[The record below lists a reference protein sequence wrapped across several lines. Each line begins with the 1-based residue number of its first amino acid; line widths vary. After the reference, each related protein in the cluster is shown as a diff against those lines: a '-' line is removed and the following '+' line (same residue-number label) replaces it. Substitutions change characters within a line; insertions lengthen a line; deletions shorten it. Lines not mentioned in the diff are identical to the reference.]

1 MRFMLIGRA
10 GSGKDTVA
18 DYLVER
24 HGFVKL
30 SFAAKLKA
38 IAEEMFPISWQ
49 ASRRRLLQDLGM
61 KFREIE
67 ENCWVDYLLRQVHR
81 YQKVVIT
88 DCRYDNEYE
97 ICLISN
103 FIPAKIDCAD
113 KVRAERLYKRDGRR
127 MTAQE
132 QSHISEQLNVP
143 CDYHLDNN
151 YDLVTLYDQIERMVQ
166 DANSSANY
174 SRN

>member
-1 MRFMLIGRA
+1 MEGIRFVLIGRA

-18 DYLVER
+18 DHLVQH

-38 IAEEMFPISWQ
+38 IAEEMFPVLWQ
-49 ASRRRLLQDLGM
+49 GSKRRLLQELGM

-67 ENCWVDYLLRQVHR
+67 EGCWVDYLLRQVHKHP
-81 YQKVVIT
+81 KVVIT
-88 DCRYDNEYE
+88 DCRYENEYD
-97 ICLISN
+97 ICLKSG
-103 FIPAKIDCAD
+103 FIPVKINCDD
-113 KVRAERLYKRDGRR
+113 KVRADRLYKRDGRR

-132 QSHISEQLNVP
+132 QAHISEQLNVP

-151 YDLVTLYDQIERMVQ
+151 YDLVNLYDQIERMVQ
-166 DANSSANY
+166 DVQSSA
-174 SRN
+174 